1 MATVISPF
9 RCSLTRP
16 PHDTLTAVATDPA
29 GNNSHGSSA
38 TAPTIVDTTAPAA
51 PENVLVAVDGTS
63 VSGSAEPG
71 STVHIKDS
79 EGNDLGEAMADI
91 NGNFTVALTPALT
104 DGETVEASATDSSGN
119 TGPGTTATAPDLTAP
134 PAPVITQIT
143 DDVAGNI
150 GAIAN
155 GGLTNDDKPQI
166 NGTAAAGSL
175 VKIYDNGTL
184 LTTVTAD
191 GDGNWSWT
199 PTAALAQGSHTLSF
213 TASDASNNTSG
224 STTSSLFVDS
234 VAPTTPTITLVNDD
248 VGSIKQRGE

>member
-1 MATVISPF
+1 MTITDSSGNKLGDAQADGDGNFTVPLF
-9 RCSLTRP
+9 PNQTTG
-16 PHDTLTAVATDPA
+16 DTLTAVATDPA
-29 GNNSHGSSA
+29 GNNSPGSSA
-38 TAPTIVDTTAPAA
+38 TAPTIADTTAPAA

-150 GAIAN
+150 GAITN

-166 NGTAAAGSL
+166 SGTAAAGSL

-199 PTAALAQGSHTLSF
+199 PTAALTQE
-213 TASDASNNTSG
+213 
-224 STTSSLFVDS
+224 V
-234 VAPTTPTITLVNDD
+234 TP
-248 VGSIKQRGE
+248 